1 MLGSGDEP
9 GRNSILIRV
18 EHRGKILYHKSTT
31 NHNKG
36 EISMLNQDYTAK
48 LLNLEDVMITNV
60 ENISEELHIY
70 IELPRKEHTC
80 PACGAVTDRVHDY
93 RTQRIKDVPL
103 ARNTFLHLR
112 KRRYR
117 CSCGKRFFE
126 RNTFLPRY
134 YRVTSRL
141 VSEIIHAFE
150 KTVSAK
156 EIGCRFNVSGMTA
169 MRYFRCVNHK
179 VRELPEV
186 LSLDEFKGNSGGQ
199 KYNSI
204 VADPQNHKVIDILPN
219 RYENDLIRYFL
230 QFESRKNVKY
240 FVCDMNPHF
249 RQVGKVC
256 FKNAVIVADRYHV
269 IRQAYWAMERVRK
282 NEQNKL
288 SARFRK
294 YFKKSKYLLM
304 KPMEKLTDEE
314 ADRLALMF
322 EIAPRLAD
330 AYRLKNEF
338 LTVIRS
344 KSSAEGKQKLADW
357 LLAVEVMDLPEF
369 HDCTKAYHNWFNE
382 ILNSMDVPWSN
393 GFIEGCNN
401 KTKVLKRVCFGMR
414 NFRNFRNRILFCH
427 T

>member
-1 MLGSGDEP
+1 
-9 GRNSILIRV
+9 
-18 EHRGKILYHKSTT
+18 
-31 NHNKG
+31 
-36 EISMLNQDYTAK
+36 MLNQDYIAK

-269 IRQAYWAMERVRK
+269 IRQAYWAMERVKK

-304 KPMEKLTDEE
+304 KPLEKLTDEE

-338 LTVIRS
+338 LSVIRS

>member
-1 MLGSGDEP
+1 
-9 GRNSILIRV
+9 
-18 EHRGKILYHKSTT
+18 
-31 NHNKG
+31 
-36 EISMLNQDYTAK
+36 MLNQDYTLK
-48 LLNLEDVMITNV
+48 LLNLEDVIITNV
-60 ENISEELHIY
+60 ENISEGLHIY
-70 IELPRKEHTC
+70 LELPRKKHTC
-80 PACGAVTDRVHDY
+80 PVCGSVTDRVHDY
-93 RTQRIKDVPL
+93 RMQTVKDVPL

-141 VSEIIHAFE
+141 VAEIIHAFE
-150 KTVSAK
+150 KIVSAK
-156 EIGCRFNVSGMTA
+156 EIGHRFNVSGITA
-169 MRYFRCVNHK
+169 MRYFRCLNHK
-179 VRELPEV
+179 TKELPEV

-204 VADPQNHKVIDILPN
+204 VADPQNHQIIDILPN
-219 RYENDLIRYFL
+219 RYENDLIKYFS

-249 RQVGKVC
+249 RQVGKIC

-269 IRQAYWAMERVRK
+269 IRQVYWAMERVRK
-282 NEQNKL
+282 NIQDKL

-294 YFKKSKYLLM
+294 YFKKSRYLLV
-304 KPMEKLTDEE
+304 KPISKLTDEE
-314 ADRLALMF
+314 ADQLALMF

-338 LTVIRS
+338 LMVIRS

-357 LLAVEVMDLPEF
+357 LLSVEVMDLPEF
-369 HDCTKAYHNWFNE
+369 NDCTKAYHNWFSE

-401 KTKVLKRVCFGMR
+401 RTKVLKRVCFGMR
-414 NFRNFRNRILFCH
+414 NFRNFRNRILFCR

>member
-1 MLGSGDEP
+1 MYPYSY
-9 GRNSILIRV
+9 S
-18 EHRGKILYHKSTT
+18 
-31 NHNKG
+31 KG

-48 LLNLEDVMITNV
+48 LLNLEDIIITNV
-60 ENISEELHIY
+60 ENICEELHIS
-70 IELPRKEHTC
+70 IELPRKKHIC
-80 PACGAVTDRVHDY
+80 PACGSATDYVHDY
-93 RTQRIKDVPL
+93 RMQTIKDVPL

-117 CSCGKRFFE
+117 CTCGKRFFE
-126 RNTFLPRY
+126 KNTFLPRY

-141 VSEIIHAFE
+141 VAEIIHAFE
-150 KTVSAK
+150 KVVPAK
-156 EIGCRFNVSGMTA
+156 EIGCHYNVSAMTA

-179 VRELPEV
+179 PKELPEV

-204 VADPQNHKVIDILPN
+204 VADSRNHKVIDILPN
-219 RYENDLIRYFL
+219 RYENDLIRYFS

-249 RQVGKVC
+249 RQVGKIC
-256 FKNAVIVADRYHV
+256 FKNAVVVADRYHV

-288 SARFRK
+288 STSFRK

-304 KPMEKLTDEE
+304 RPIEKLTGEE
-314 ADRLALMF
+314 ASKLALML
-322 EIAPRLAD
+322 EISPRLAD

-344 KSSAEGKQKLADW
+344 KSSAEGRKKLVDW
-357 LLAVEVMDLPEF
+357 LSSVEVMDLPEF
-369 HDCTKAYHNWFNE
+369 RDCTKAYHNWFKE